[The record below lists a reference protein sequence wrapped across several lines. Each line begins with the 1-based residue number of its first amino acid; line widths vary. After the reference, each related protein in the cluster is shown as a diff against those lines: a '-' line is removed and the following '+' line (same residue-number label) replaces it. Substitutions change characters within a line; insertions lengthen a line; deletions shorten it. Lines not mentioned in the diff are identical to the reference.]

1 MVKLF
6 QEQFQKDFKLFLTL
20 RCKELVGGGRMVL
33 TFLGRKT
40 EEMLAHGEVGSMWE
54 LLAEA
59 LQTLVQKVECV
70 KNLNEIYDNSYI
82 QLIIR
87 TRPRN

>member
-1 MVKLF
+1 
-6 QEQFQKDFKLFLTL
+6 
-20 RCKELVGGGRMVL
+20 
-33 TFLGRKT
+33 
-40 EEMLAHGEVGSMWE
+40 MLAHGEVGSMWE